1 MLSLFNKSL
10 FILFV
15 VFFFSPQ
22 VKKHIQAADGEII
35 FGGMKPLQQLEGSW
49 DFFTIAIKFPSKA
62 AHDKF
67 YFSEGNLNIA
77 VPIRHQSSTI
87 NNIMLF

>member
-1 MLSLFNKSL
+1 
-10 FILFV
+10 V
-15 VFFFSPQ
+15 PEVT
-22 VKKHIQAADGEII
+22 KHIKAAGGKVI

-62 AHDKF
+62 AHNKF
-67 YFSEGNLNIA
+67 YFSEGNLSVA

-87 NNIMLF
+87 NNIMVF